1 MKLQCISYS
10 TLKTHTRI
18 FKSVTLILELLAIN
32 CCSRYELTQNND
44 LILFIVLLYYFE
56 LALRDNV
63 ISQLYVGT
71 LAFGGQ

>member
-1 MKLQCISYS
+1 MLMKLQCISYS

-44 LILFIVLLYYFE
+44 LILFIV
-56 LALRDNV
+56 